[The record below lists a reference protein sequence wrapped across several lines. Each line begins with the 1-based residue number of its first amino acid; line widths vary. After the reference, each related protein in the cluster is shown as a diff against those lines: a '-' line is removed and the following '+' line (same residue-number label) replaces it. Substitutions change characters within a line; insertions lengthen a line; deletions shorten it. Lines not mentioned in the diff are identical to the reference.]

1 MTNGKDN
8 CYITESF
15 FINKRLDLLC
25 TNYLFFLLFK
35 IRIVKKKK
43 KKKNHG
49 MSQQKTSKNNKLYC
63 GFSVMISIT
72 DLLNLKNVF

>member
-15 FINKRLDLLC
+15 FINKRLNLLC

-43 KKKNHG
+43 KRKKNHG
-49 MSQQKTSKNNKLYC
+49 MSQQKSPKIINFTAVL
-63 GFSVMISIT
+63 V
-72 DLLNLKNVF
+72 L